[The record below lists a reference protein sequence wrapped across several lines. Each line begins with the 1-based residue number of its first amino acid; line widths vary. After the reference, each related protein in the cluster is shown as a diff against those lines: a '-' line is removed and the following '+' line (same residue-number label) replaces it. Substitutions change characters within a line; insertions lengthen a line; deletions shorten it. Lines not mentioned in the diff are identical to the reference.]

1 MKYRKFGSTGF
12 EVSALGLGCM
22 RLPTVRFIPQ
32 RVDNRKS
39 LSLIRSAVDQ
49 GVNYID
55 TAWPYHF
62 GGSER
67 IVGEALQDGY
77 RDKVHLVTKLF
88 MPLVRK
94 EEDFDRFLY
103 RQLEKLQT
111 DYLDTYLLHGLN
123 KNSFGKVKRLNL
135 VDKMIK
141 AKEDGKIRFI
151 GFSFHATLPVF
162 KEIIDFYDWDVV
174 QIQYNYMDT
183 AVQATT
189 EGLKYAGSKNM
200 AVVVME
206 PVKGGQL
213 ANPPQEAKEVMA
225 KSKVKRSAV
234 DWALQYLWN
243 IPEVSVVLSGMSS
256 QKQLDEN
263 IKSAER
269 SGVNLLEE
277 EDLKTIDELV
287 RIYREKIL
295 VNCTA
300 CKYCMNCP
308 HGVNIPEIFGIIN
321 NIASERSALR
331 RWSAKRSYKK
341 LVGFPEKLNKD
352 KTNGNARIC
361 TECGTCVEKCPQHA
375 QSTEGIDVNK
385 CLQGYGRFGLL
396 GILRLIRD

>member
-22 RLPTVRFIPQ
+22 RLPTVSFIPQ
-32 RVDNRKS
+32 RVDNRKAF
-39 LSLIRSAVDQ
+39 SLIRSAVDQ

-67 IVGEALQDGY
+67 IVGEALRDGY
-77 RDKVHLVTKLF
+77 REKVHLVTKLF
-88 MPLVRK
+88 MPMVRK
-94 EEDFDRFLY
+94 AEDFDRFLD

-111 DYLDTYLLHGLN
+111 SYLDTYLFHGLN
-123 KNSFGKVKRLNL
+123 KPSFGKVKRLDL
-135 VDKMIK
+135 IDKMLD
-141 AKEDGKIRFI
+141 AKEKGKIKYI
-151 GFSFHATLPVF
+151 GFSFHDTLPVF

-189 EGLKYAGSKNM
+189 EGLLYAGSKNM

-213 ANPPQEAKEVMA
+213 ANPPQEAKEIMA
-225 KSKVKRSAV
+225 RSKVRRSAV

-243 IPEVSVVLSGMSS
+243 LPEVSVVLSGMSS

-263 IKSAER
+263 VASADR
-269 SGVNLLEE
+269 SGIGSLDEH
-277 EDLKTIDELV
+277 DLMIVDDLV
-287 RIYREKIL
+287 RIYRQKIL
-295 VNCTA
+295 INCTA

-308 HGVNIPEIFGIIN
+308 YGVNIPENFGIIS
-321 NIASERSALR
+321 NIASETKWYR
-331 RWSAKRSYKK
+331 RWFAKRSYRK
-341 LVGFPEKLNKD
+341 LVGDPEKLNSE
-352 KTNGNARIC
+352 KTNGNALIC
-361 TECGTCVEKCPQHA
+361 TDCGICIEKCPQ
-375 QSTEGIDVNK
+375 GINIPEELKKVDQV
-385 CLQGYGRFGLL
+385 L
-396 GILRLIRD
+396 GKGKNIWEVFEA